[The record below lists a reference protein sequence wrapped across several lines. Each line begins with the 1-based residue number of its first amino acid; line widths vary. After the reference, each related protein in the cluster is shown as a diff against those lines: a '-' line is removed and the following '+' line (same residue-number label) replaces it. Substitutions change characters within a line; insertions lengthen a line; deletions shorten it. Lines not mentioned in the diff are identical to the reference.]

1 MTSNKVLLQINKPHF
16 IVKVE
21 RDVLQVDLRKG
32 TRKELE
38 DVLEATPELR
48 DNLGF
53 LFQTLIPLDVPLKD
67 IDRVESEEYGVIKI
81 VIPMRR
87 DITLPLSASEAEQL
101 GAKLRELI
109 PLAKQRHLEHL
120 LASQKADTHARIER
134 DQRRFTGARHP
145 L

>member
-1 MTSNKVLLQINKPHF
+1 MTSNKVLFQINKPHF

-53 LFQTLIPLDVPLKD
+53 FFQTLIPLDVPLKD
-67 IDRVESEEYGVIKI
+67 IDHVESGEYGVIKI
-81 VIPMRR
+81 VIPMR
-87 DITLPLSASEAEQL
+87 
-101 GAKLRELI
+101 
-109 PLAKQRHLEHL
+109 
-120 LASQKADTHARIER
+120 
-134 DQRRFTGARHP
+134 
-145 L
+145 